1 MTPKLKNLFSFELKA
16 PIWKMELD
24 AGEKLLAIEAREGE
38 TLEVSYALLD
48 LGANRLLLQDL
59 AFEAG
64 WLSGLSGMS
73 GGILLFYTY
82 EDPQNPAHKDAF
94 AFKVATGEVSWA
106 YSGYSHLA
114 FYNGASIGMSQQGEE
129 RSFSRIALSTGAL
142 TALSEAEGLAL
153 LGKGKQEQER
163 KEKKYAY
170 PLQYVSDS
178 PNFAT
183 VQAFLKSGYKREL
196 VQGCEYLEI
205 FDKIIISYYTANG
218 EKLSNYLLVCNAEG
232 EALLH
237 VCINKAGGGAG
248 LDTFFVA
255 DRKLIFTREK
265 RIIESYEI

>member
-1 MTPKLKNLFSFELKA
+1 MTPKLKNLFSFELKV

-24 AGEKLLAIEAREGE
+24 AGEKLLAVEARNGE

-48 LGANRLLLQDL
+48 LESNKLLLQDL
-59 AFEAG
+59 AFEGG
-64 WLSGLSGMS
+64 WLSGLSGIS
-73 GGILLFYTY
+73 NGHIIFYTY
-82 EDPQNPAHKDAF
+82 EDMQNPAQKDVF
-94 AFKVATGEVSWA
+94 AFEIATAEVNWA
-106 YSGYSHLA
+106 YRGYTHLA
-114 FYNGASIGMSQQGEE
+114 FHHGASIGVSMEGEE
-129 RSFSRIALSTGAL
+129 RSFTRIELATGAL
-142 TALSEAEGLAL
+142 HSLSENEGLHL
-153 LGKGKQEQER
+153 LEEGKQEQAG
-163 KEKKYAY
+163 KEKKYTY
-170 PLQYVSDS
+170 PLQYVTDS

-183 VQAFLKSGYKREL
+183 VKRFLKSGYSLEV
-196 VQGCEYLEI
+196 VQGCEYMEV

-237 VCINKAGGGAG
+237 ICINKAGAGTG